1 MIAINDLSKTYR
13 GRTEYVQVLDSISL
27 NIRPGEIV
35 SIMGQSGSGKSTLMS
50 ILGCLEAQTSG
61 TYQLD
66 GKFIDATSEA
76 NLARV
81 RNENIGFVFQS
92 PNLLP
97 NMTVLDN
104 VLLPL
109 RYGKRKKDSTAKALS
124 ILEILKL
131 RHKSSYYPRYLLPIE
146 RQQIAVARALVNQP
160 SVLLAD
166 EPTGNL
172 DSVSG
177 KTILGTLQQLNEEMG
192 ITILIATHDQ
202 DVAVCTRRV
211 VNIRDG
217 ALVSDKI
224 VIQTRLERSH

>member
-1 MIAINDLSKTYR
+1 MIEINDLGKTYR
-13 GRTEYVQVLDSISL
+13 DRTEHLQVLNNISL

-35 SIMGQSGSGKSTLMS
+35 SIMGQSGSGKSTLLN
-50 ILGCLEAQTSG
+50 ILGCLDTPTSG

-66 GKFIDATSEA
+66 GKLVDTTSEA
-76 NLARV
+76 NLAQI
-81 RNENIGFVFQS
+81 RNQHVGFIFQN
-92 PNLLP
+92 PNLLAH
-97 NMTVLDN
+97 MTVLDN

-109 RYGKRKKDSTAKALS
+109 RYGKADSESTSKAFS
-124 ILEILKL
+124 ILETFKL
-131 RHKSSYYPRYLLPIE
+131 RQKSNYYPRQLLAVE
-146 RQQIAVARALVNQP
+146 QQQVAIARALVNQP

-172 DSVSG
+172 DSISG
-177 KTILGTLQQLNEEMG
+177 KVIFGALQQLNEEMG
-192 ITILIATHDQ
+192 ITTLIATHDQ

-211 VNIRDG
+211 INIRDG

>member
-1 MIAINDLSKTYR
+1 MIELDDLSKTYP
-13 GRTEYVQVLDSISL
+13 GRTEQVQALNNISL

-35 SIMGQSGSGKSTLMS
+35 SIMGQSGSGKSTLLN
-50 ILGCLEAQTSG
+50 ILGCLDTQTSG

-66 GKFIDATSEA
+66 GKLVDATSEA
-76 NLARV
+76 NLARI
-81 RNENIGFVFQS
+81 RNRHVGFVFQN
-92 PNLLP
+92 PNLLA

-109 RYGKRKKDSTAKALS
+109 RYGKTENESTSKAFS
-124 ILEILKL
+124 ILETL
-131 RHKSSYYPRYLLPIE
+131 RLSHRSSYYPRQLLAVE
-146 RQQIAVARALVNQP
+146 QQQIAVARALVNQP

-172 DSVSG
+172 DSISG
-177 KTILGTLQQLNEEMG
+177 KVILGTLQQLNEEMG

-211 VNIRDG
+211 INIRDG

>member
-1 MIAINDLSKTYR
+1 MIELNDLSKTYP
-13 GRTEYVQVLDSISL
+13 GRTEHVQALNNISL

-35 SIMGQSGSGKSTLMS
+35 SIMGQSGSGKSTLLN
-50 ILGCLEAQTSG
+50 ILGCLDTQTSG

-66 GKFIDATSEA
+66 GKLVDTTSEA
-76 NLARV
+76 HLARI
-81 RNENIGFVFQS
+81 RNQHVGFVFQN
-92 PNLLP
+92 PNLLA

-109 RYGKRKKDSTAKALS
+109 RYGKTGNESTSKAFS
-124 ILEILKL
+124 VLETLRL
-131 RHKSSYYPRYLLPIE
+131 RHRSSYYPRQLLAVE
-146 RQQIAVARALVNQP
+146 QQQISVARALVNQP

-172 DSVSG
+172 DSISG
-177 KTILGTLQQLNEEMG
+177 KVILGTLQQLNEEMG

-202 DVAVCTRRV
+202 EVAVCTRRV
-211 VNIRDG
+211 INIRDG